1 MINYYGNTDSNNIN
15 KRSLIFCTFEN
26 IVHIIFLIFLGPLHA
41 LQGKFSAWRGT
52 APSYAKTASR
62 PSIQIGIYNWRGR
75 ACMLLSTSG
84 PRGLTSNNMAWS
96 EMDKGS
102 DTLIHKAHFSVSFRY
117 FLSFNPSLKK
127 WRAKPNRLWSEV
139 RMSMLLKVIW
149 LDVFLPYIV
158 DLESSLDWRELF
170 FWVCLICR
178 SGSTIVLGLAAHSCW
193 FGVIW
198 IEYRPRLLWSC
209 EAIAGWSSLFS

>member
-1 MINYYGNTDSNNIN
+1 MLS
-15 KRSLIFCTFEN
+15 KESSL
-26 IVHIIFLIFLGPLHA
+26 HGGGLLPHMQRRRLGL
-41 LQGKFSAWRGT
+41 L
-52 APSYAKTASR
+52 Y
-62 PSIQIGIYNWRGR
+62 IQIGTNWRGR
-75 ACMLLSTSG
+75 ACMLLSTCCWVPPAHERVHR

-96 EMDKGS
+96 HMDKGS

-178 SGSTIVLGLAAHSCW
+178 SGSTIVLGLAAHSFW